1 MSTVLSTCLCRE
13 IDLFFGFSPINPFL
27 EFQMLGEIVQHTSFL
42 KINIFLIGRFTILC
56 WFLLY
61 NNVNQSWLYIYIPS
75 HLSLPPNSL
84 SHPSRSSQI
93 TRLGFL
99 CYIAS
104 SHCLSILRI
113 IVNICQCY
121 FLNLSHPHLVLLCP
135 QVHSILGS
143 SVPVFQISYI
153 CVSFSLSDLF
163 LSMQETLGSSTSLQL
178 TQIHPFYG

>member
-1 MSTVLSTCLCRE
+1 ME
-13 IDLFFGFSPINPFL
+13 DL
-27 EFQMLGEIVQHTSFL
+27 QYC
-42 KINIFLIGRFTILC
+42 FTILC

-104 SHCLSILRI
+104 SHCLSILHI

-121 FLNLSHPHLVLLCP
+121 FLNLSHPYLPLLCP
-135 QVHSILGS
+135 QVHSLHLCLHSFHILINES
-143 SVPVFQISYI
+143 R
-153 CVSFSLSDLF
+153 VSQVVLEVKNPATNAGDL
-163 LSMQETLGSSTSLQL
+163 
-178 TQIHPFYG
+178 